1 MKVFKSYKVDD
12 TPFFCKYFLK
22 ENNLTSSI
30 AKAKKRIENKE
41 KNRNAILAAAK
52 EVFSQIG
59 IEACNIRDII
69 RKTNLA
75 SGTFY
80 NYFKTKEEVFI
91 AIHDDAL
98 TRFKPYLKNAFIE
111 SNGDFGKFIETAFL
125 AYFEFKRQNG
135 IINPNNS
142 KSISSNFKH
151 NTPESTAIFNEIKNY
166 INEFCNDQKLCSI
179 NSELLTAS
187 CIGMAQ
193 ELGDCIIF
201 DERFS
206 PQDAAKFATKLI
218 LNGVKGLLN

>member
-1 MKVFKSYKVDD
+1 MK
-12 TPFFCKYFLK
+12 
-22 ENNLTSSI
+22 NQI
-30 AKAKKRIENKE
+30 AKPIKRLENKE
-41 KNRNAILAAAK
+41 KNRAAIMNAAK
-52 EVFSQIG
+52 LVFADMG
-59 IEACNIRDII
+59 IDACNIRDII
-69 RKTNLA
+69 RKTDLA

-91 AIHDDAL
+91 ALQDDAL
-98 TRFKPYLKNAFIE
+98 TRFKPYLKNAFDE

-135 IINPNNS
+135 IVSPNN
-142 KSISSNFKH
+142 KNSISGNFRH

-166 INEFCNDQKLCSI
+166 INQFCNDKKLCTI

-201 DERFS
+201 DEKFS
-206 PQDAAKFATKLI
+206 PQNAAKFAAKLI
-218 LNGVKGLLN
+218 LGGVKDFMN